1 LKYTKNTK
9 TKAIENKI
17 EVRNMKIE
25 ILGTGCAKCKK
36 TKEIIEKVLKETGVE
51 AEVVKVEDVEKI
63 LNYGVMVTPAVVVD
77 GDLKTVGKA
86 PDEKEVRKWISQ

>member
-1 LKYTKNTK
+1 
-9 TKAIENKI
+9 
-17 EVRNMKIE
+17 MKIE

-77 GDLKTVGKA
+77 GDLKTVGKT